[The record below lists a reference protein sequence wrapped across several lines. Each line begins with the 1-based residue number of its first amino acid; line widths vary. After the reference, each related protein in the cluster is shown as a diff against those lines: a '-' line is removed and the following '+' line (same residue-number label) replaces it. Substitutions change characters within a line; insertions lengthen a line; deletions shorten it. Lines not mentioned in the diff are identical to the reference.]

1 MNKKLLCVCTLSL
14 LLTGCGNLAT
24 SNVAE
29 GETVTIDATEKID
42 PSIYLKNV
50 DKDATI
56 NYEIKNNEMAIT
68 VTKGDKTEN
77 INIPVQVNEPKV
89 SIDRHIEVDKYVGY
103 DLEQYIHED
112 EGVTHTTNFDED
124 TGKLSV
130 TFTKGEWST
139 TLEDDVTVLD
149 SNPINNWPKVYTC
162 CDSLDNGCNDVIILN
177 EDKSFI
183 HKDVVTGWQGD
194 GTFNYDNNGTWSLTD
209 NDQWARTLYYKGT
222 WESFVADSGPTQNG
236 TPTHVSCS
244 LNK

>member
-1 MNKKLLCVCTLSL
+1 MNKKLLCVCALSL

-24 SNVAE
+24 SNVAD
-29 GETVTIDATEKID
+29 GETITIDATEKLD
-42 PSIYLKNV
+42 PTVYLKDLDKKATV
-50 DKDATI
+50 DYKIKD
-56 NYEIKNNEMAIT
+56 NEMVIT

-77 INIPVQVNEPKV
+77 INIPVEVNEPKV

-112 EGVTHTTNFDED
+112 EGVTHTIDFDED

-149 SNPINNWPKVYTC
+149 SNPLNVWPKVYTC
-162 CDSLDNGCNDVIILN
+162 CDSLQNGCTYVRTLN
-177 EDKSFI
+177 ED
-183 HKDVVTGWQGD
+183 
-194 GTFNYDNNGTWSLTD
+194 GTFKNQATNIEWSDTGRYTYDGNNNWFFDYNNSRD
-209 NDQWARTLYYKGT
+209 LYATGDYEKIILDT
-222 WESFVADSGPTQNG
+222 GPTQNG
-236 TPTHVSCS
+236 TPTNVVCY

>member
-1 MNKKLLCVCTLSL
+1 MNKKLLCVCALSL

-24 SNVAE
+24 SNVAD
-29 GETVTIDATEKID
+29 GETVTIDATEKLD
-42 PSIYLKNV
+42 PTVYLKDLDKNATV
-50 DKDATI
+50 D
-56 NYEIKNNEMAIT
+56 YEIKDNEMVIT

-130 TFTKGEWST
+130 TFTKGEWAT

-149 SNPINNWPKVYTC
+149 SNPINNWPKTYTC
-162 CDSLDNGCNDVIILN
+162 CFSIEKGCNYVLTLNENGTFKERATDIDWSDIGKYTYDGNNSWWFDYNNSLDLAASGNY
-177 EDKSFI
+177 EK
-183 HKDVVTGWQGD
+183 
-194 GTFNYDNNGTWSLTD
+194 FNI
-209 NDQWARTLYYKGT
+209 
-222 WESFVADSGPTQNG
+222 DSGITSWGNQSYL
-236 TPTHVSCS
+236 SCS

>member
-1 MNKKLLCVCTLSL
+1 MNKKLLIIPTLLL
-14 LLTGCGNLAT
+14 LLTGCGE
-24 SNVAE
+24 VAKLNITTTE
-29 GETVTIDATEKID
+29 PITIDATEKLD
-42 PSIYLKNV
+42 PSIYLSNLDKNATV
-50 DKDATI
+50 D
-56 NYEIKNNEMAIT
+56 YEIKNNELIIS
-68 VTKGDKTEN
+68 VTKGDKTTDFN
-77 INIPVQVNEPKV
+77 VPVQVNEPKV

-139 TLEDDVTVLD
+139 TLEDDVTVTD
-149 SNPINNWPKVYTC
+149 SNPINKWPKVYTC
-162 CDSLDNGCNDVIILN
+162 CDSLDSGCNDVIILN
-177 EDKSFI
+177 ENKSFI

-222 WESFVADSGPTQNG
+222 WESFIADSGPTQNG

>member
-1 MNKKLLCVCTLSL
+1 MNKKLLCVCALSL

-24 SNVAE
+24 SNVAD
-29 GETVTIDATEKID
+29 GETVTIDATEKLD
-42 PSIYLKNV
+42 PTVYLKDLDKNATV
-50 DKDATI
+50 D
-56 NYEIKNNEMAIT
+56 YEIKDNEMVIT

-89 SIDRHIEVDKYVGY
+89 SIDRHITVDKYVGY

-130 TFTKGEWST
+130 TFKKGEWTT

-149 SNPINNWPKVYTC
+149 SNPINKWPKVYTC
-162 CDSLDNGCNDVIILN
+162 CDSIDGNCDSVLTLN
-177 EDKSFI
+177 ED
-183 HKDVVTGWQGD
+183 
-194 GTFNYDNNGTWSLTD
+194 GTFKDKDGFGWSDTGKYTYDGNNNWFFNYNNSNDLNATGNYEKFSQDTGLTSWG
-209 NDQWARTLYYKGT
+209 NQSYY
-222 WESFVADSGPTQNG
+222 
-236 TPTHVSCS
+236 SCS

>member
-1 MNKKLLCVCTLSL
+1 MNKKLLCVCALSL

-29 GETVTIDATEKID
+29 GETVTIDATEKLD
-42 PSIYLKNV
+42 PTVYLKDL
-50 DKDATI
+50 DKDAKVD
-56 NYEIKNNEMAIT
+56 YEIKDNEMVIT

-89 SIDRHIEVDKYVGY
+89 SIDRHITVDKYVGY

-130 TFTKGEWST
+130 TFKKGEWTT

-149 SNPINNWPKVYTC
+149 SNPINNWPKTYTG
-162 CDSLDNGCNDVIILN
+162 CDSLESECTHTLTLN
-177 EDKSFI
+177 K
-183 HKDVVTGWQGD
+183 D
-194 GTFNYDNNGTWSLTD
+194 GTFKHVIKGIASDTGKYTYDGNNSWFFNYDNSRD
-209 NDQWARTLYYKGT
+209 LYATGDYEKIVQDT
-222 WESFVADSGPTQNG
+222 GPTQNG
-236 TPTHVSCS
+236 IPTNVVCY

>member
-1 MNKKLLCVCTLSL
+1 MNKKLLCVCALSL

-24 SNVAE
+24 SNVAD
-29 GETVTIDATEKID
+29 GETVTIDATEKLD
-42 PSIYLKNV
+42 PTVYLKDLDKNATV
-50 DKDATI
+50 D
-56 NYEIKNNEMAIT
+56 YEIKNNEMVIT

-89 SIDRHIEVDKYVGY
+89 SIDRHITVDKYVGY

-130 TFTKGEWST
+130 TFTKGEWTT

-149 SNPINNWPKVYTC
+149 SNPINNWPKTYSCVDTLNSKVTYVT
-162 CDSLDNGCNDVIILN
+162 VLN
-177 EDKSFI
+177 ED
-183 HKDVVTGWQGD
+183 
-194 GTFNYDNNGTWSLTD
+194 GTFVDKMNNGMWSDTGKYTYD
-209 NDQWARTLYYKGT
+209 GNNSWYFDYNNSNDLSAFGNYEHFSVDTGP
-222 WESFVADSGPTQNG
+222 SMSGKQTY
-236 TPTHVSCS
+236 VVCD

>member
-1 MNKKLLCVCTLSL
+1 MNKKLLCVCALSL

-29 GETVTIDATEKID
+29 GETVTIDATEKLD
-42 PSIYLKNV
+42 PTVYLKDLDKNATV
-50 DKDATI
+50 D
-56 NYEIKNNEMAIT
+56 YEIKDNEMVIT

-89 SIDRHIEVDKYVGY
+89 SIDRHITVDKYIGY

-130 TFTKGEWST
+130 TFKKGEWTT

-149 SNPINNWPKVYTC
+149 SNPVNNWPKTYRC
-162 CDSLDNGCNDVIILN
+162 CDSIDGNCDSVLTLN
-177 EDKSFI
+177 ED
-183 HKDVVTGWQGD
+183 
-194 GTFNYDNNGTWSLTD
+194 GTFKDKDGFGWSDTGKYTYDGNNSWWFDYNNSLDLAASGNYEKFNIDTGITSWGNQSYL
-209 NDQWARTLYYKGT
+209 
-222 WESFVADSGPTQNG
+222 
-236 TPTHVSCS
+236 SCS

>member
-1 MNKKLLCVCTLSL
+1 MNKKLLCVCALSL

-24 SNVAE
+24 SNVAD
-29 GETVTIDATEKID
+29 GETVTIDATEKLD
-42 PSIYLKNV
+42 PTVYLKDLDKNASV
-50 DKDATI
+50 D
-56 NYEIKNNEMAIT
+56 YEIKNNEMVIT

-130 TFTKGEWST
+130 TFKKGEWTT

-149 SNPINNWPKVYTC
+149 SNPINNWPKKYSC
-162 CDSLDNGCNDVIILN
+162 CLSIENGCNYTFTLN
-177 EDKSFI
+177 ENNTFYANYSSGGSDNGNYTYDGDSTWKLTINDKWSR
-183 HKDVVTGWQGD
+183 TL
-194 GTFNYDNNGTWSLTD
+194 TYNGTWEYFVSDTG
-209 NDQWARTLYYKGT
+209 GT
-222 WESFVADSGPTQNG
+222 QDG
-236 TPTHVSCS
+236 TPSYMRCT
-244 LNK
+244 LIK

>member
-1 MNKKLLCVCTLSL
+1 MNKKLLCVCALSL

-24 SNVAE
+24 SNVAD
-29 GETVTIDATEKID
+29 GETVTIDATEKVNPKD
-42 PSIYLKNV
+42 YLKDLDKKATV
-50 DKDATI
+50 D
-56 NYEIKNNEMAIT
+56 YEIKDNEMVIT

-77 INIPVQVNEPKV
+77 INIPVEVNEPKA

-149 SNPINNWPKVYTC
+149 SNPINKWPKTYSC
-162 CDSLDNGCNDVIILN
+162 CLSIESGCNYVKVLN
-177 EDKSFI
+177 EDGSFSE
-183 HKDVVTGWQGD
+183 KDIVYGWND
-194 GTFNYDNNGTWSLTD
+194 SGTFSYDGKNGWFFDYKNS
-209 NDQWARTLYYKGT
+209 NDLYYIGDYEK
-222 WESFVADSGPTQNG
+222 FVADTGGTQDG
-236 TPTHVSCS
+236 TPSYDTCT
-244 LNK
+244 LIK